1 MKDFKNKVVVITGGA
16 TGIGFGLA
24 KRFGKEGAIIRIAGL
39 RENRLQEAIHV
50 LKEQGVTASYQICD
64 VSKEADLIALEK
76 STRTLYGSVDVLV
89 NNAGIAGAR
98 KSIFDSSQAE
108 IMDTLNV
115 NYLGV
120 WNGIRVFG
128 KQMIAARTPCAI
140 YNVGSENSFF
150 NAVINAPYVSGK
162 YAVLGL
168 TKSLRQE
175 SPSFMDVGI
184 IIPGFVYTEIG
195 PKEIMQM
202 GMSPDEFAD
211 RLLPQMKAGQFYLVG
226 HSYNMVRI
234 TEEYEEV
241 KAAFDK
247 YAPRYEG
254 DEKYDIK
261 ILMEK
266 LQRQQKGENS

>member
-1 MKDFKNKVVVITGGA
+1 VKDFKNKVVVITGGA

-24 KRFGKEGAIIRIAGL
+24 KRFGREGAIIRIAGL
-39 RENRLQEAIHV
+39 RENKLQAAVQILE
-50 LKEQGVTASYQICD
+50 KQGITASYQVCD
-64 VSKEADLIALEK
+64 VSKEADLIDLEK

-89 NNAGIAGAR
+89 NNAGIAGVR
-98 KSIFDSSQAE
+98 KSIFDISQAE

-115 NYLGV
+115 NYFGV

-128 KQMIAARTPCAI
+128 KQMITAGTPCAI

-150 NAVINAPYVSGK
+150 NAVVNAPYVSGK

-168 TKSLRQE
+168 TKSLRDE
-175 SPSFMDVGI
+175 APDFMDVGI
-184 IIPGFVYTEIG
+184 IIPGFVHTDIG
-195 PKEIMQM
+195 PEVIMKM

-211 RLLPQMKAGQFYLVG
+211 RLMPQMKAGQFYLVG
-226 HSYNMVRI
+226 HAYNMVRI

-261 ILMEK
+261 ILNER
-266 LQRQQKGENS
+266 LQKR

>member
-24 KRFGKEGAIIRIAGL
+24 KRFGREGAIVRIGGL
-39 RENRLQEAIHV
+39 RENRLKEAVDI
-50 LKEQGVTASYQICD
+50 LTAQGVTASYQICD
-64 VSKEADLIALEK
+64 VTKESDLIKLEK

-89 NNAGIAGAR
+89 NNAGIGGAR
-98 KSIFDSSQAE
+98 KSIFDISQAE
-108 IMDTLNV
+108 ITETLDV
-115 NYLGV
+115 NYFGV
-120 WNGIRVFG
+120 WNGIRIFG
-128 KQMIAARTPCAI
+128 KQMIAAGTPCAI
-140 YNVGSENSFF
+140 YTVGSENSFF

-168 TKSLRQE
+168 TKCLRDE
-175 SPSFMDVGI
+175 APDFMKVGI
-184 IIPGFVYTEIG
+184 IIPGFVFTEIG
-195 PKEIMQM
+195 PEKFMKG

-226 HSYNMVRI
+226 HSYNAVRI
-234 TEEYEEV
+234 KEEYEEV
-241 KAAFDK
+241 KAAFDT

-261 ILMEK
+261 ILNERFMK
-266 LQRQQKGENS
+266 R

>member
-1 MKDFKNKVVVITGGA
+1 MKDFKNKIVVITGGA

-39 RENRLQEAIHV
+39 RENKLQEAIHI
-50 LKEQGVTASYQICD
+50 LEEQGVTASYQICD
-64 VSKEADLIALEK
+64 VTKEADLIALEK
-76 STRTLYGSVDVLV
+76 ATRTLYGSIDVLV
-89 NNAGIAGAR
+89 NNAGIGGSR
-98 KSIFDSSQAE
+98 KSIFDISQAE

-115 NYLGV
+115 NYFGV

-162 YAVLGL
+162 YAILGL
-168 TKSLRQE
+168 TKALRDE
-175 SPSFMDVGI
+175 SPNFMEVGI
-184 IIPGFVYTEIG
+184 IIPGFVFTDIG
-195 PKEIMQM
+195 PAAIMKM

-234 TEEYEEV
+234 TEEYEAV
-241 KAAFDK
+241 KAAFEK
-247 YAPRYEG
+247 YAPRYDG

-261 ILMEK
+261 ILNERLRK
-266 LQRQQKGENS
+266 R